1 MVVREI
7 GTAVDAT
14 WARVDGL
21 RIRYLAAGTGGAPPV
36 LLLHGGGFDAAEFSY
51 RYAIEP
57 LSRLRPVLAFDWP
70 GYGGSDTPNLRCDLA
85 YYARFLQHLMDSFGI
100 ERAAFVGIS
109 MGGGAALSFALCSP
123 ERVEKLVLVASYGL
137 GKDIPHGRLGYFLVH
152 APLATDL
159 AYTLL
164 RRSQRSL
171 RWGLRRIVNDPRMVS
186 DELVD
191 EARRLLDQ
199 PGSGRAFRSFRK
211 SEVGWSGLKTDLLDR
226 LGEVVAPTLLVHG
239 DHDRVVPVE
248 WARRAHK
255 RLPDSEL
262 CVLRGCGHW
271 PPRECPN
278 EFNRVV
284 ADFLAR

>member
-1 MVVREI
+1 M
-7 GTAVDAT
+7 
-14 WARVDGL
+14 
-21 RIRYLAAGTGGAPPV
+21 

-70 GYGGSDTPNLRCDLA
+70 GYGGSDTPNRRCDLV
-85 YYARFLQHLMDSFGI
+85 YYARLLEDLMDFLEI
-100 ERAAFVGIS
+100 QRAALVGTS

-137 GKDIPHGRLGYFLVH
+137 GKDVPYGRLGYCLVH
-152 APLATDL
+152 APLAADL
-159 AYTLL
+159 VYALL
-164 RRSQRSL
+164 RRSRRMLRS
-171 RWGLRRIVNDPRMVS
+171 GLRRIVWDPRVVS

-211 SEVGWSGLKTDLLDR
+211 SEVGWRGLKTDLSFR
-226 LGEVVAPTLLVHG
+226 LGEVAVPTLLVHG

-248 WARRAHK
+248 WARRAYE

-262 CVLRGCGHW
+262 RVLQRCGHW
-271 PPRECPN
+271 PPRECPDT
-278 EFNRVV
+278 FNRVV
-284 ADFLAR
+284 TDFLAR